1 MIFRVTKF
9 PFVLAALVLLV
20 AVVVFV
26 AVCWRFYVT
35 QIFAL
40 LTNTAKAA
48 KNLA

>member
-26 AVCWRFYVT
+26 A
-35 QIFAL
+35 FAVAVVGGFML
-40 LTNTAKAA
+40 HKYLRY
-48 KNLA
+48 

>member
-26 AVCWRFYVT
+26 AVSVVGGFMLHKYLRY
-35 QIFAL
+35 
-40 LTNTAKAA
+40 
-48 KNLA
+48 

>member
-26 AVCWRFYVT
+26 AVAVVGGFMLHKYLRY
-35 QIFAL
+35 
-40 LTNTAKAA
+40 
-48 KNLA
+48 